1 MIKKACYDKLSKL
14 NVERESNFELLHIFL
29 MTIIVL
35 HHFSIYSGFL
45 MGGGKPRLHFNSVNM
60 WRDRC

>member
-45 MGGGKPRLHFNSVNM
+45 MGGGKTAPSF
-60 WRDRC
+60 